1 MNEFV
6 NNEEFH
12 FLIVEVVDGNWYAFD
27 MKIENE
33 KETAD
38 DIVREKWLYAT
49 IEDDIIGW
57 KVAKVRPLRS
67 KDAAAWS
74 KFVQS
79 SENANVKNDNDDI
92 EDDYE
97 KAEDDSF
104 EDDEDNFGISGHDVY
119 DSNDIKK
126 KGKHSE
132 FSDNNDESGA
142 EDKEFQKQLYIG
154 KRSTV
159 TKDKYYNNDSTL
171 KTEEFKYESEDDNK
185 NALQIDDISKI
196 TPADMGTCNVWGSSK
211 IKNDK
216 MFEDMFGGDFKANIA
231 NSIKTTSTAKNIE
244 VYVTGPFRKEK
255 TGKSHYVLVFA
266 DMRKAFFLKSEFL
279 RGYIGFCLKTF
290 HVSNVDTN
298 YYQTFDDI
306 NIRKK
311 EFGSESE
318 WKRTKQNKT
327 ISTISFVMS
336 CATTKE
342 KQIGQILKQSLDLL
356 FKIMEKRNN
365 NPIGPSIVD
374 YLEENQSGL
383 YKYLLKKG
391 QQNEMSDEDAGKML
405 TNDTHDHFK
414 CGYSLKF
421 GDSLNRFMVDY
432 DIVRVL
438 REYIGYS
445 SWGDMNK
452 KNMKKCFRD
461 YDDQFEL
468 PDCVKTLAIESS

>member
-6 NNEEFH
+6 NNEEFN
-12 FLIVEVVDGNWYAFD
+12 FLIVEVVNGNLYAFD

-38 DIVREKWLYAT
+38 DIVREKWQYST
-49 IEDDIIGW
+49 VEDDIIGW

-67 KDAAAWS
+67 KNAAAWS
-74 KFVQS
+74 KFVES
-79 SENANVKNDNDDI
+79 SENAKVKDDNDDI
-92 EDDYE
+92 ENDYE

-104 EDDEDNFGISGHDVY
+104 EDDEDNFGIFGQDMY
-119 DSNDIKK
+119 ESNDIKK

-132 FSDNNDESGA
+132 FSDNNDESGE
-142 EDKEFQKQLYIG
+142 EDKGFQKHNYVG
-154 KRSTV
+154 KPRRV
-159 TKDKYYNNDSTL
+159 TKKKNYNNDY
-171 KTEEFKYESEDDNK
+171 KRNTEESKYESEDDNN
-185 NALQIDDISKI
+185 NALQIDDVSKI
-196 TPADMGTCNVWGSSK
+196 TPADMGSIDVWGSSK
-211 IKNDK
+211 INNDK
-216 MFEDMFGGDFKANIA
+216 MLEDMFGGDFKANIA

-255 TGKSHYVLVFA
+255 TGKSYYVLVFA
-266 DMRKAFFLKSEFL
+266 DMRKAFFIKSEFL
-279 RGYIGFCLKTF
+279 RGYVGYCLKALN
-290 HVSNVDTN
+290 VSNVDTD
-298 YYQTFDDI
+298 YSQTFDDI

-365 NPIGPSIVD
+365 NPIGTSIVD

-391 QQNEMSDEDAGKML
+391 QQNEMSEEDAGTML
-405 TNDTHDHFK
+405 TNDTHEHFK
-414 CGYSLKF
+414 CGYTLKF

-432 DIVRVL
+432 DIVRIL
-438 REYIGYS
+438 SQYIGYS

-452 KNMKKCFRD
+452 SNLKKCFRD

-468 PDCVKTLAIESS
+468 PDWGSIQQERY